1 MTRQTEGDLE
11 KYVRY
16 VSVPTESALGGILV
30 HSVVAGR
37 RTLRKGRV
45 LTAEAIA
52 AIAAA
57 GIGSVTV
64 VFLDDG
70 DVGED
75 LAALRVA
82 EALTGDG
89 VEREAAKTGRV
100 NLVAGRT
107 GLLTYG
113 EAEINAVNRI
123 DEAMTVAIR
132 PLGDWVAA
140 GRMVATVK
148 TIPYAVPA
156 TTLAAVVERARKA
169 PITVAAARPLRV
181 GLVQTAF
188 AATPPRLH
196 DKMAEVTAARITRLG
211 GRLVSDRRCAH
222 AEDALAREIA
232 AEAAEGR
239 DLILVAG
246 ASSVADR
253 MDVVPAA
260 LEAAGGQVHRL
271 GMPVDPGNL
280 LVYGTIDGRSVIGVP
295 GCARSAK
302 PNGFD
307 WILRRV
313 FCDLPVTSGL
323 IAAMGVGG
331 LLKEIPERPL
341 PRRKIK
347 PPKPRIAAV
356 VLAAGL
362 SSRMGDRNKLLCE
375 IDGAPMV
382 RRVVETLIDADVG
395 EVIVVTGHDAPSV
408 AAAVAGL
415 DLRLAHNAGY
425 RSGLSSSLAAGLAA
439 VPDTADGALICLGD
453 MPLIGADTIKRIV
466 AEFAPSLGKEICAP
480 VRHGRR
486 GHPVLFGRSLF
497 KDLQALTGDVGGR
510 KLFDAFPTRVVEVI
524 VDDEG
529 ILTDFDT
536 GEDFGRTGG

>member
-1 MTRQTEGDLE
+1 M
-11 KYVRY
+11 RY
-16 VSVPTESALGGILV
+16 VSVPTEAALGGILV
-30 HSVVAGR
+30 HSVVGEG
-37 RTLRKGRV
+37 RTLRKGQV
-45 LTAEAIA
+45 LSAEAIA
-52 AIAAA
+52 AIGAA
-57 GIGSVTV
+57 GIATVTV
-64 VFLDDG
+64 VFLDAG

-75 LAALRVA
+75 LAASRVA

-89 VEREAAKTGRV
+89 VEPETAKAGRV

-107 GLLTYG
+107 GLLTYD
-113 EAEINAVNRI
+113 EAAINTVNRI
-123 DEAMTVAIR
+123 DEAMTVALR
-132 PLGDWVAA
+132 PSDDWVAA
-140 GRMVATVK
+140 GELIATVK
-148 TIPYAVPA
+148 TIPYAMPETVLA
-156 TTLAAVVERARKA
+156 TVAERARQA

-181 GLVQTAF
+181 GLVQTAV
-188 AATPPRLH
+188 AATPRRLH
-196 DKMAEVTAARITRLG
+196 DKMAEVTAVRIADLG
-211 GRLVSDRRCAH
+211 GRLVSNRLCAH

-260 LEAAGGQVHRL
+260 LVAAGGEVHRL

-280 LVYGTIDGRSVIGVP
+280 LVYGTIRGRPVVGVP

-313 FCDLPVTSGL
+313 FSGL
-323 IAAMGVGG
+323 PLTSEIIAAMGVGG
-331 LLKEIPERPL
+331 LLKEISERPL

-347 PPKPRIAAV
+347 PPTPRIAAV
-356 VLAAGL
+356 VLAAGV
-362 SSRMGDRNKLLCE
+362 SSRMGDRNKLLCA
-375 IDGAPMV
+375 IDGTSMI
-382 RRVVETLIDADVG
+382 RRVVETLIAADVG

-415 DLRLAHNAGY
+415 DLRLAHNTDY
-425 RSGLSSSLAAGLAA
+425 RSGLSSSLKAGLVA
-439 VPDTADGALICLGD
+439 VPETADGALICLGD
-453 MPLIGADTIKRIV
+453 MPLIGSDTIKRIV
-466 AEFAPSLGKEICAP
+466 AEFDPSLGKEICAP
-480 VRHGRR
+480 VRRGRR

-497 KDLQALTGDVGGR
+497 TDLRALTGDVGGR
-510 KLFDAFPTRVVEVI
+510 GLFDVFPTRVVEVS

-536 GEDFGRTGG
+536 GEDLSRSGG

>member
-1 MTRQTEGDLE
+1 L
-11 KYVRY
+11 RY
-16 VSVPTESALGGILV
+16 VSVPIRSALGGILV
-30 HSVVAGR
+30 HSVVVGQ
-37 RTLRKGRV
+37 RTVRKGTV
-45 LTAEAIA
+45 LTEERIA
-52 AIAAA
+52 AFDAA
-57 GIGSVTV
+57 GMETVTV

-70 DVGED
+70 DIGED

-89 VEREAAKTGRV
+89 VEREAANTGRV
-100 NLVAGRT
+100 NFVAGRT

-113 EAEINAVNRI
+113 EAKINAVNRI

-132 PLGDWVAA
+132 PSGDWVAA
-140 GRMVATVK
+140 GQIVATVK
-148 TIPYAVPA
+148 TIPYAVPGPV
-156 TTLAAVVERARKA
+156 LAAVVERARTA
-169 PITVAAARPLRV
+169 SITVAAARPLRV
-181 GLVQTAF
+181 GLVQTAL

-196 DKMAEVTAARITRLG
+196 DKMVEVTSARITQLG

-222 AEDALAREIA
+222 SEDALAREVA
-232 AEAAEGR
+232 AEVAEGR
-239 DLILVAG
+239 DLILIAG

-260 LEAAGGQVHRL
+260 LEAAGGEVHRL

-280 LVYGTIDGRSVIGVP
+280 LVYGTVDGRPVIGVP

-313 FCDLPVTSGL
+313 FSGLPVTSEV

-341 PRRKIK
+341 PRRKVK
-347 PPKPRIAAV
+347 PAKPRVAAI

-375 IDGAPMV
+375 IDGTPMV
-382 RRVVETLIDADVG
+382 RRVVETMIDADVG
-395 EVIVVTGHDAPSV
+395 EVIVVTGHDAPSI

-415 DLRLAHNAGY
+415 DLRLAHNADY
-425 RSGLSSSLAAGLAA
+425 RSGMGASLATGLAA
-439 VPDTADGALICLGD
+439 VPGTADGALVCLGD
-453 MPLIGADTIKRIV
+453 MPLVTADTIRRIV

-497 KDLQALTGDVGGR
+497 KDLQAVSGDVGGR

-524 VDDEG
+524 VDDGG

-536 GEDFGRTGG
+536 SEDLVGTGG

>member
-1 MTRQTEGDLE
+1 M
-11 KYVRY
+11 RY
-16 VSVPTESALGGILV
+16 VTVPIGSALGGILV
-30 HSVVAGR
+30 HSIAVER
-37 RTLRKGRV
+37 QTLRKGQV

-52 AIAAA
+52 AIGAA
-57 GIGSVTV
+57 GSETVTV

-70 DVGED
+70 DVDED

-89 VEREAAKTGRV
+89 IEREAANTGRV

-107 GLLTYG
+107 GLLTYR
-113 EAEINAVNRI
+113 EADIDAANRI

-132 PLGDWVAA
+132 PSDEWVVA
-140 GRMVATVK
+140 GQMVATVK
-148 TIPYAVPA
+148 TIPYAVSR
-156 TTLAAVVERARKA
+156 TILAAVVERAREA
-169 PITVAAARPLRV
+169 QITVAAARPLRA

-196 DKMAEVTAARITRLG
+196 DKMGEVTAARINHLG

-222 AEDALAREIA
+222 SEDALAREIA

-239 DLILVAG
+239 DLILIAG

-260 LEAAGGQVHRL
+260 LETAGGKVHRL

-280 LVYGTIDGRSVIGVP
+280 LVYGTIGGRPVIGVP

-313 FCDLPVTSGL
+313 FSGLPVTSEL

-347 PPKPRIAAV
+347 PASPRIAAV

-362 SSRMGDRNKLLCE
+362 SSRMGDCNKLLCE
-375 IDGAPMV
+375 IDSTPMV
-382 RRVVETLIDADVG
+382 RRVVETLIDAAVG
-395 EVIVVTGHDAPSV
+395 EVIVVTGHDAPAV
-408 AAAVAGL
+408 VAAVAGL
-415 DLRLAHNAGY
+415 DLGLAHNANY
-425 RSGLSSSLAAGLAA
+425 RSGLSSSLAKGLAA
-439 VPDTADGALICLGD
+439 VPETADGALICLGD
-453 MPLIGADTIKRIV
+453 MPLVAADTIRRIV
-466 AEFAPSLGKEICAP
+466 EEFAPSLGKEICAP

-497 KDLQALTGDVGGR
+497 KDLQALSGDVGGR
-510 KLFDAFPTRVVEVI
+510 KLFDAFPTRVIEVI

-536 GEDFGRTGG
+536 GEDFDRTVG

>member
-1 MTRQTEGDLE
+1 
-11 KYVRY
+11 VRY
-16 VSVPTESALGGILV
+16 VTVPTDSALGGILV
-30 HSVVAGR
+30 HSMVAGR
-37 RTLRKGRV
+37 QTLRKGQV
-45 LTAEAIA
+45 LTAEALA
-52 AIAAA
+52 AIGAA
-57 GIGSVTV
+57 GTETVTV
-64 VFLDDG
+64 VFLDDE

-89 VEREAAKTGRV
+89 VEREAANTGRV
-100 NLVAGRT
+100 NLVASRT
-107 GLLTYG
+107 GLLTYS
-113 EAEINAVNRI
+113 EAEINAVNCI

-132 PLGDWVAA
+132 PSGDWVAA
-140 GRMVATVK
+140 GQMVATVK
-148 TIPYAVPA
+148 TIPYAVPGA
-156 TTLAAVVERARKA
+156 ILAAVVERARRV

-196 DKMAEVTAARITRLG
+196 DKMVDVTSARINHLG
-211 GRLVSDRRCAH
+211 GQLDSDRRCAH
-222 AEDALAREIA
+222 SEDALAREIA

-246 ASSVADR
+246 ANSVADR
-253 MDVVPAA
+253 LDVVPAA
-260 LEAAGGQVHRL
+260 LTAAGGEVHRL

-280 LVYGTIDGRSVIGVP
+280 LVYGTIDGRPVIGVP

-313 FCDLPVTSGL
+313 FSGLPVTSEL
-323 IAAMGVGG
+323 IASMGVGG

-341 PRRKIK
+341 PRRKLK
-347 PPKPRIAAV
+347 PSAPRIAAI

-362 SSRMGDRNKLLCE
+362 SSRMGERNKLLFE
-375 IDGAPMV
+375 IDGTRMV

-415 DLRLAHNAGY
+415 DLRLAHNADY

-439 VPDTADGALICLGD
+439 VPETADGALICLGD
-453 MPLIGADTIKRIV
+453 MPLVTADTIRRIV

-497 KDLQALTGDVGGR
+497 KDLQAVSGDVGGR

-536 GEDFGRTGG
+536 DEDFSRSGG

>member
-1 MTRQTEGDLE
+1 
-11 KYVRY
+11 VRY
-16 VSVPTESALGGILV
+16 VSVPTEAALGGILV
-30 HSVVAGR
+30 HTVVAGSWA
-37 RTLRKGRV
+37 LRKGQV
-45 LTAEAIA
+45 LTAEAIV
-52 AIAAA
+52 AIGAT
-57 GIGSVTV
+57 GTETLTV

-75 LAALRVA
+75 LAAVRVA
-82 EALTGDG
+82 EALIGEG

-100 NLVAGRT
+100 NLLADLT
-107 GLLTYG
+107 GLLTYD
-113 EAEINAVNRI
+113 EAEINSVNRI

-132 PLGDWVAA
+132 PSGDWVVA
-140 GRMVATVK
+140 GQMVATIK
-148 TIPYAVPA
+148 TIPYAVPG
-156 TTLAAVVERARKA
+156 TILAGVVERARGA

-188 AATPPRLH
+188 AGTPPRLH
-196 DKMAEVTAARITRLG
+196 DKMVEVTSARISHLG

-222 AEDALAREIA
+222 SEDALAREIA
-232 AEAAEGR
+232 AEAAQGR
-239 DLILVAG
+239 DLVLVAG

-260 LEAAGGQVHRL
+260 LEAAGGEVHRL

-280 LVYGTIDGRSVIGVP
+280 LVYGTIDGRPVIGVP

-307 WILRRV
+307 WVLRRV
-313 FCDLPVTSGL
+313 FSGLPVTSEV

-347 PPKPRIAAV
+347 PARPRVTAI

-362 SSRMGDRNKLLCE
+362 SSRMGGRNKLLCE
-375 IDGAPMV
+375 IGGTPMV
-382 RRVVETLIDADVG
+382 RRVVATLIGADVG

-408 AAAVAGL
+408 TAAVAGL
-415 DLRLAHNAGY
+415 DLRLAHNADY
-425 RSGLSSSLAAGLAA
+425 RSGLNSSLATGLAA
-439 VPDTADGALICLGD
+439 VPETADGALICLGD
-453 MPLIGADTIKRIV
+453 MPLVTADTIGRIV

-480 VRHGRR
+480 IRHGRR

-497 KDLQALTGDVGGR
+497 NALRALSGDVGGR
-510 KLFDAFPTRVVEVI
+510 KLFDAFPTRVVEVM
-524 VDDEG
+524 VEDEG
-529 ILTDFDT
+529 IVTDFDSS
-536 GEDFGRTGG
+536 EDFGRNVE